1 MGPDP
6 RSVVAADR
14 PRTGPR
20 PASERLRRL
29 LVMLPW
35 LMERGEV
42 PLAEM
47 AATFHL
53 TEDQLVKDL
62 ELVAMCGLP
71 PFVDELI
78 DVFVDDG
85 MVCAGVPRVFTRP
98 LRLTAPEGFALVAAG
113 RAAAQLPGADPD
125 GALSRAL
132 DKVAAALG
140 EPALDVELAAPL
152 HADVLSE
159 SARRGAVVR
168 LRYWS
173 PSSDAVTER
182 RVAPR
187 TVFTDRG
194 HWYVL
199 ADDLDIS
206 GERTFRIDRIE
217 ELHPTDETVPV
228 RDVAP
233 PTEWFGAEEEVPTVE
248 IVLSPRSAWVAE
260 RYPVTSVEPEA
271 GGGVRVVLPVRSER
285 WLARLLLRLGPDA
298 RVTAPDAW
306 AGLALER
313 ALSVLALYRVDADG
327 AGESSS
333 SS

>member
-1 MGPDP
+1 
-6 RSVVAADR
+6 
-14 PRTGPR
+14 
-20 PASERLRRL
+20 
-29 LVMLPW
+29 MLPW

-42 PLAEM
+42 PLDEM
-47 AATFHL
+47 ARTFHL

-85 MVCAGVPRVFTRP
+85 MVWAGVPRVFTRP

-125 GALSRAL
+125 GALTRAL

-140 EPALDVELAAPL
+140 EPTLDVELAAPA
-152 HADVLSE
+152 HADVLNDC
-159 SARRGAVVR
+159 ARRGVVVR

-173 PSSDAVTER
+173 PSSDTVTER

-199 ADDLDIS
+199 ADDLDAEA
-206 GERTFRIDRIE
+206 ERTFRIDRIE
-217 ELHPTDETVPV
+217 DLHLTDETVPV

-233 PTEWFGAEEEVPTVE
+233 PAQWFTADEDVATVE
-248 IVLSPRSAWVAE
+248 IVLSARAAWVAE
-260 RYPVTSVEPEA
+260 RYPVTSVAPEP

-298 RVTAPDAW
+298 RVVAPDAW
-306 AGLALER
+306 AGLAVDR
-313 ALSVLALYRVDADG
+313 ARSVLALYRDDADDD
-327 AGESSS
+327 AARSSS
-333 SS
+333 S

>member
-1 MGPDP
+1 MSAE
-6 RSVVAADR
+6 RA
-14 PRTGPR
+14 RTGPR
-20 PASERLRRL
+20 PAAERLRRL

-85 MVCAGVPRVFTRP
+85 MVWAGVPRVFTRP

-132 DKVAAALG
+132 DKVAVALG
-140 EPALDVELAAPL
+140 EPALDVELAAPARAEEL
-152 HADVLSE
+152 ND
-159 SARRGAVVR
+159 SARRGAVLR

-173 PSSDAVTER
+173 PSSDTVTER
-182 RVAPR
+182 RIAPR

-199 ADDLDIS
+199 ADDLDAG

-217 ELHPTDETVPV
+217 ELVSTGETVPV
-228 RDVAP
+228 REVAA
-233 PTEWFGAEEEVPTVE
+233 PTQWFTDDEEVAAVE
-248 IVLSPRSAWVAE
+248 IVLSPRAAWVAE
-260 RYPVTSVEPEA
+260 RYPVTSVESGPD
-271 GGGVRVVLPVRSER
+271 GSVRVVLPVRSER

-298 RVTAPDAW
+298 RVVAPDAW
-306 AGLALER
+306 ADLAADR
-313 ALSVLALYRVDADG
+313 AASVLALYRT
-327 AGESSS
+327 ESDDPLERNASS
-333 SS
+333 

>member
-1 MGPDP
+1 M
-6 RSVVAADR
+6 AADR
-14 PRTGPR
+14 ARTGPR
-20 PASERLRRL
+20 PAAERLRRL

-85 MVCAGVPRVFTRP
+85 MVWAGVPRVFTRP

-113 RAAAQLPGADPD
+113 RAAVQLPGADAD
-125 GALSRAL
+125 GALARAL

-140 EPALDVELAAPL
+140 EPSLDVELSAPP
-152 HADVLSE
+152 HADVLNDC
-159 SARRGAVVR
+159 ARRGGVVA

-173 PSSDAVTER
+173 PSSDTVTAR
-182 RVAPR
+182 RVVPR

-199 ADDLDIS
+199 ADDLDAAA
-206 GERTFRIDRIE
+206 ERTFRIDRIE
-217 ELHPTDETVPV
+217 GLDPTEDTVPV

-233 PTEWFGAEEEVPTVE
+233 PTQWFDADEEVATAE
-248 IVLSPRSAWVAE
+248 IVLAPRAAWVAE
-260 RYPVTSVEPEA
+260 RYPVTSVEATPD
-271 GGGVRVVLPVRSER
+271 GSVRVVLPVRSER

-298 RVTAPDAW
+298 RVVAPQDWADLAPD
-306 AGLALER
+306 R
-313 ALSVLALYRVDADG
+313 ARSVLELYREAVDSVE
-327 AGESSS
+327 ESSS

>member
-1 MGPDP
+1 
-6 RSVVAADR
+6 
-14 PRTGPR
+14 
-20 PASERLRRL
+20 
-29 LVMLPW
+29 MLPW

-47 AATFHL
+47 ATTFHL

-85 MVCAGVPRVFTRP
+85 MVWAGVPRVFTRP

-125 GALSRAL
+125 GSLSRAL

-140 EPALDVELAAPL
+140 EPALDVELAAPA
-152 HADVLSE
+152 HADALND
-159 SARRGAVVR
+159 SARRGGVVR

-173 PSSDAVTER
+173 PSSDTVTER

-199 ADDLDIS
+199 ADDLDAAA
-206 GERTFRIDRIE
+206 ERTFRIDRIE
-217 ELHPTDETVPV
+217 ALHPTDETVPV

-233 PTEWFGAEEEVPTVE
+233 PTQWFSADEDVTSVE
-248 IVLSPRSAWVAE
+248 IVLSPGASWVAE
-260 RYPVTSVEPEA
+260 RYPVTSVHPEPD
-271 GGGVRVVLPVRSER
+271 GSVRVVLPVRSER

-298 RVTAPDAW
+298 RVVAPHDW
-306 AGLALER
+306 AGLAAAR
-313 ALSVLALYRVDADG
+313 ASSVLALYRNDQDG
-327 AGESSS
+327 TLESSAS
-333 SS
+333 S